1 MPYDRLPAIFV
12 LVVAVLALGAV
23 AATLDSGQLPTG
35 GKIGDGATT
44 ETRIQPPNQKTE
56 STSTTPPTPTPITTT
71 DPGGFTQWTPPI
83 SLVVSALI
91 LALGGAFVFLFVRT
105 GEYESLDANDQLDEE
120 SIDLTQ
126 VGEAAGDAADRIESE
141 AEVSNEVYRAWRE
154 MVQHL
159 NVSDPDTTAPDEFEA
174 YAISAGMD
182 PTDVS
187 ELTQLFEDVRYGEFD
202 PGEREERAVAALRR
216 IEAAYADDEESA
228 TDNGGDEQ

>member
-1 MPYDRLPAIFV
+1 MPHDRLPAIFV

-23 AATLDSGQLPTG
+23 AATLDSGRLPTG
-35 GKIGDGATT
+35 GQIGDGDRA
-44 ETRIQPPNQKTE
+44 ETRTQPPNQETVT
-56 STSTTPPTPTPITTT
+56 TSTTPPTPTPTTTT
-71 DPGGFTQWTPPI
+71 DPGDVTQWTPPI
-83 SLVVSALI
+83 SLVVGALI

-105 GEYESLDANDQLDEE
+105 GEYESLDADDQLEDEA
-120 SIDLTQ
+120 IDLTQ

-182 PTDVS
+182 AADVS
-187 ELTQLFEDVRYGEFD
+187 ELTQLFEEVRYGELE

-216 IEAAYADDEESA
+216 IEVAYADDDEST
-228 TDNGGDEQ
+228 TDTSGDER